1 MQSNNSGQ
9 ELMAAGLVFFII
21 AVGLVVFLF
30 LYLFYSYCY
39 KKICGKAG
47 KDPGA
52 IIWIPFVRYIPLF
65 EIAKLPVWLFILLL
79 LPIVNF
85 VVFLILWIKICEA
98 RSKSPL
104 LVILFFVPIA
114 NLVVIP
120 YLAFSE

>member
-1 MQSNNSGQ
+1 
-9 ELMAAGLVFFII
+9 MAAGLVFFII

-30 LYLFYSYCY
+30 VYFFYSYCY
-39 KKICGKAG
+39 KKICEKAG
-47 KDPGA
+47 KDPGV

-65 EIAKLPVWLFILLL
+65 EIVKLPVWLFILLL

-85 VVFLILWIKICEA
+85 VVFLILWIKICEV
-98 RSKSPL
+98 RGKSPL
-104 LVILFFVPIA
+104 LVILFFIPIA